1 MRNQHK
7 FLNMHLK
14 VKSVNITHR
23 HTPITLSNKPF
34 TVLTLLKF
42 IKENY
47 KIINDSLNSSKKN
60 NDSLNIQNFVIFK
73 KFQTTKEVCLESLL
87 LR

>member
-1 MRNQHK
+1 
-7 FLNMHLK
+7 MHLR
-14 VKSVNITHR
+14 VLTP